1 MGKAVN
7 MMHEIV
13 TTHDLTKRFGALVA
27 VNHVSLHVK
36 EGEIFGLLGPNGA
49 GKTTIVRM
57 LCGLLTISDGAAT
70 VVGYDVSTEP
80 ERVKENIGYMSQ
92 SFCLYEDLTV
102 SENLNFFAR
111 IYGLGSQEAKNR
123 VAEVLR
129 IVQMSEMERRLAG
142 VLSGGLRQRLALAC
156 ALVHNPK
163 LLVLDEPTA
172 GVDPP
177 LRRVFWAYFRQLNNE
192 GISILLNTHYMDEAA
207 LCDRLGIMRNGNL
220 DAVGTPDELRRE
232 TIRGDTVEIL
242 CSNLKDAK
250 SLLETEDYILSLQSH
265 DKWLRATVVTADAA
279 IARIVS
285 KLDKAGISV
294 DQVRVS
300 EAKLEDV
307 FLKLAGREDAAS

>member
-1 MGKAVN
+1 MN
-7 MMHEIV
+7 EIIV
-13 TTHDLTKRFGALVA
+13 TRDLTKQFGDLVA
-27 VNHVSLHVK
+27 VDHVNLQVA

-49 GKTTIVRM
+49 GKTTMVRM
-57 LCGLLTISDGAAT
+57 LCGLLTISEGTAE
-70 VVGYDVSTEP
+70 VVGYNVSSQP
-80 ERVKENIGYMSQ
+80 EQVKKNIGYMSQ

-111 IYGLGSQEAKNR
+111 IYGLEKQDAKKR
-123 VAEVLR
+123 VAEVLD

-142 VLSGGLRQRLALAC
+142 VLSGGLKQRLALAC

-177 LRRVFWAYFRQLNNE
+177 LRRVFWSYFRQLNRQ

-220 DAVGTPDELRRE
+220 DAVGTPNELRRE
-232 TIRGDTVEIL
+232 TTRGDTVDVL
-242 CSNLKDAK
+242 CSNVEAAK
-250 SLLETEDYILSLQSH
+250 SLLEAEDYIFSVERQ
-265 DKWLRATVVTADAA
+265 DGWLRVTVAEVNSVLP
-279 IARIVS
+279 RIIS
-285 KLDKAGISV
+285 KLDHARISV

-300 EAKLEDV
+300 EVKLEDV
-307 FLKLAGREDAAS
+307 FVKLSNRRGR